1 MRKTCMCRCMCVL
14 AHGDAWTGLC
24 RLYSGSIIKLH
35 SLHTRR
41 LLLESCSVMDAGVSR
56 SLSQLGRAL
65 NSSNSSLVYR
75 AGMLPS
81 MGTDMN
87 HAPSGAL
94 VARDGIV
101 FRKVLGNRERLL
113 GNKLA
118 FANIKHTNS

>member
-1 MRKTCMCRCMCVL
+1 
-14 AHGDAWTGLC
+14 
-24 RLYSGSIIKLH
+24 
-35 SLHTRR
+35 
-41 LLLESCSVMDAGVSR
+41 
-56 SLSQLGRAL
+56 
-65 NSSNSSLVYR
+65 
-75 AGMLPS
+75 